1 VTGSGACNTGP
12 MRISSPAFPH
22 ESAIP
27 VRYTVDGESMSP
39 PLRWE
44 DPPAETQSLALVV
57 EDPDDLA
64 AAAHHPAWVHW
75 VVYNIPPTALSL
87 DEDASGGE
95 LPGHTQEGKN
105 DWGRVGYEGPA
116 PTVGTHRYVFNLYAL
131 DAVLPAPAHL
141 TRDALDQA
149 MRGHVL
155 DRATFV
161 GTFWR

>member
-1 VTGSGACNTGP
+1 MRITSSAFSEGSG
-12 MRISSPAFPH
+12 IPAQFTC
-22 ESAIP
+22 EGAD
-27 VRYTVDGESMSP
+27 RSP
-39 PLRWE
+39 PLTWSGV
-44 DPPAETQSLALVV
+44 PAGTRALALIVD
-57 EDPDDLA
+57 DPDAPDPEA
-64 AAAHHPAWVHW
+64 PTTPWVHW

-131 DAVLPAPAHL
+131 DAILPAPAHL